1 MQLWRHHVVQLGAPD
16 EGVEARLV
24 VNDNTYFKWV
34 FINHNEV
41 SVIGTTECILFAFSH
56 QEIQ

>member
-41 SVIGTTECILFAFSH
+41 PSVQQSTLMS
-56 QEIQ
+56 EINDPGR